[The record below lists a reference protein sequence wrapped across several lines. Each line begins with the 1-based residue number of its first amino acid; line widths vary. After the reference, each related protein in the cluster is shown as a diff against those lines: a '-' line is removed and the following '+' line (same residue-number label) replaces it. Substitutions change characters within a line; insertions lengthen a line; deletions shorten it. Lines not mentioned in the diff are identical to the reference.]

1 MIETLIIIRTKN
13 EDRWLKATIEKIQQQ
28 KYKNYQI
35 VIVDNESSDR
45 TIEIARRYKL
55 KIFKIKK
62 FYPGKALNIPI
73 KKIKSKY
80 VVCLSAHC
88 IPVNNM
94 WLSNLLRHLK
104 NKKVAAVY
112 GKQLPMYNTDSQNF
126 RDLKIAFGNDKKI
139 QKKDYFFHNANSAL
153 RRELLIK
160 YPFSEKATNI
170 EDRIWAKNIL
180 NLKKNFKIIYEPKAS
195 VFHHHGL
202 HQTNNKKRLEGVI
215 KIMKSIE
222 DENLYPDS
230 FLKNNQKVHACI
242 IGKRMQNLSNQYIST
257 NKKLISKLVKSK
269 FIDKIIVVVNEKYFK
284 KFLNK
289 KSKKIVF
296 IKRSNHIRS
305 LSIKNVLRH
314 IYQKFEKIDID
325 YMMYFNLDYLNRP
338 INFIDDLMD
347 NALNEINKNVVYAYK
362 EKSNIIIKQNKKYLL
377 PNRFMEKNQKTIAIK
392 CLFGLGSIFYFNK
405 LKNLSFGEND
415 IDMIQLNNVKYLK
428 RESKREIY

>member
-45 TIEIARRYKL
+45 TIEIATRYKL

-377 PNRFMEKNQKTIAIK
+377 PNRFMEKNQKTIAFK

-415 IDMIQLNNVKYLK
+415 IDMIQLKNVKYLK